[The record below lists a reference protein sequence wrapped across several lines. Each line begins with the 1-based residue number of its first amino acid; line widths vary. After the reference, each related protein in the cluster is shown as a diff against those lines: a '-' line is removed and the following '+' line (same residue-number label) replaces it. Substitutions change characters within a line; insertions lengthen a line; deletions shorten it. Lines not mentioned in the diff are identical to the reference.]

1 MAANNMIMVIG
12 RVGKDP
18 ETRTVSSG
26 RSVTKFSLAVRRP
39 GKDQKGQEITDWF
52 SVDIWGK
59 QAELAQELIRKGI
72 LISVAGSCNIDEWTD
87 QAGARQKMVKI
98 AADSFQLLEAKGAS
112 GDQGSGGG
120 YESSGYREREQR
132 EPVGARQAPPPR
144 HTSTAN
150 RDGAA
155 MAAGGNEADFFDE
168 DDIPPF

>member
-120 YESSGYREREQR
+120 YETSGYRERER

>member
-18 ETRTVSSG
+18 EVRTVSSG
-26 RSVTKFSLAVRRP
+26 RSVAKFSLAVRRP

-52 SVDIWGK
+52 SIDIWGK
-59 QAELAQELIRKGI
+59 QAELAQELIRKGM
-72 LISVAGSCNIDEWTD
+72 LISVAGACHIDEWTD
-87 QAGARQKMVKI
+87 QQGARQKMVKI
-98 AADSFQLLEAKGAS
+98 AADSFQLLESKGAA
-112 GDQGSGGG
+112 GEAGMGGG
-120 YESSGYREREQR
+120 YESGGYRER
-132 EPVGARQAPPPR
+132 EPVGARQAPAPR
-144 HTSTAN
+144 YNSSAN